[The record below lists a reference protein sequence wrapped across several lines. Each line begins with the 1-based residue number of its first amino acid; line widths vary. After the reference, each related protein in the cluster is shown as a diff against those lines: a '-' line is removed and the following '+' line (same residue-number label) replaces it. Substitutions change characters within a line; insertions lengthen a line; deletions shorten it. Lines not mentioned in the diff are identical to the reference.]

1 MARFDR
7 PGRTKQKDLQKY
19 WINHP
24 PHFEWMKIDDP
35 ETRFDAVLAVVNEG
49 NGPGGSVQ
57 THRDGYVA
65 WTPEALAAVQA
76 AAAGS

>member
-1 MARFDR
+1 MT
-7 PGRTKQKDLQKY
+7 GRGAQSRRTCRSIGY
-19 WINHP
+19 
-24 PHFEWMKIDDP
+24 FEWIKIDDP
-35 ETRFDAVLAVVNEG
+35 EARFDAVLAVVNEG